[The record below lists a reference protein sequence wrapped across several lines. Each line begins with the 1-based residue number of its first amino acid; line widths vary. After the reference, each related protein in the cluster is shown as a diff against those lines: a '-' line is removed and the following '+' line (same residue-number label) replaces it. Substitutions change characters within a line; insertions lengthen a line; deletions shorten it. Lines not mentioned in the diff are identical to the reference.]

1 MGTLRATLPDGG
13 MAERKISR
21 HTVYR
26 YGLAAKRDDEWSL
39 VSVHRTARA
48 ASRARL
54 KLAGCFKPDG
64 ILDRLKVVEVVPV
77 FDHGNDHHVQ
87 ISTRFKQAAS
97 A

>member
-13 MAERKISR
+13 MAEKKISR

-26 YGLAAKRDDEWSL
+26 YGLAARRGDEWSL
-39 VSVHRTARA
+39 VSVHRTAKA

-64 ILDRLKVVEVVPV
+64 ILERLKVVDVVPV
-77 FDHGNDHHVQ
+77 FDQENDHHPQV
-87 ISTRFKQAAS
+87 STRLKRAAS
-97 A
+97 T